1 MLRFLMKRMKNT
13 HIFLN
18 LRQKWQCQRRKV
30 KDTTSKLK
38 MAKEKMSN
46 AQHHRCQ
53 YQMGQQSDYIILK
66 RTHTTAR
73 IHTTHA
79 HYAYTHTHARAYAY
93 VQWVFYLL
101 KHVLLKYVGKGI
113 VFKTI

>member
-1 MLRFLMKRMKNT
+1 MNEKHPYFFVFAT
-13 HIFLN
+13 
-18 LRQKWQCQRRKV
+18 
-30 KDTTSKLK
+30 K

-66 RTHTTAR
+66 RTHTNAR
-73 IHTTHA
+73 IRTTHARTTHA
-79 HYAYTHTHARAYAY
+79 HTAHYTCAHTHARAYAHT
-93 VQWVFYLL
+93 QLVFYLL
-101 KHVLLKYVGKGI
+101 KHVLLKHMGKGI